1 IAGIEDAAQ
10 AEVFTNTLAQIKNG
24 YRQ

>member
-1 IAGIEDAAQ
+1 AAQ

>member
-1 IAGIEDAAQ
+1 DAAQ